1 MISPAASEILIRP
14 AHSGDAAF
22 VADMFYL
29 SMGKLAD
36 YLFENAKQ
44 PVHALIKKLII
55 RNAGRFGS
63 DLSFVAEREGRPLG
77 VLVAC
82 EGAQLDSLNLSVLP
96 HIFPVLGLSPALNFL
111 WRGYKLPG
119 GREAE
124 KDEYY
129 ISNLGVPA
137 SSQGLGIGSR
147 LLAFAE
153 QKAKSVILKKCALV
167 VGLYNKNALRLYQR
181 HGYQI
186 VETISHPNEY
196 LGYHRMVKQLS

>member
-1 MISPAASEILIRP
+1 MISPVSSEILIRP
-14 AHSGDAAF
+14 ARPEDAAF
-22 VADMFYL
+22 VADMLYL

-44 PVHALIKKLII
+44 PAHTLIKKLVTC
-55 RNAGRFGS
+55 NAGRFG
-63 DLSFVAEREGRPLG
+63 FEITFIAEADGEPLG
-77 VLVAC
+77 ALVVC
-82 EGAQLDSLNLSVLP
+82 EGAKLDSLNLAVVPNIFSVM
-96 HIFPVLGLSPALNFL
+96 GLVPALRFL
-111 WRGYKLPG
+111 WRGYALPG

-129 ISNLGVPA
+129 ISNLGVSA
-137 SSQGLGIGSR
+137 ASQGRGIGSQ
-147 LLAFAE
+147 LMTFAE
-153 QKAKSVILKKCALV
+153 ERAQSVSLKKCALV

-181 HGYQI
+181 LGYQI